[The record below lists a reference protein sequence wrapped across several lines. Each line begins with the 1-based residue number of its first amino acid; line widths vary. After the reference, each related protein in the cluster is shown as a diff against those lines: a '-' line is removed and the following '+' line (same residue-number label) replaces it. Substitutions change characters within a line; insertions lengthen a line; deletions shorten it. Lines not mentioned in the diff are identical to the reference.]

1 MGKAETGKRGELAV
15 ARYLRE
21 HGYAVLTANYRCRF
35 GEIDIIAEDETYIC
49 FVEVK
54 TRGEGMR
61 YAPADA
67 VDARKRQRILTTAE
81 LYLAQNPSKNSRGS
95 MLPRCLPKTGR
106 LPKFTISEMHMTVM
120 ENEVFRFSLRYNRR
134 MCQPKQTA
142 FAK

>member
-21 HGYAVLTANYRCRF
+21 HGYTVLTANYCCRF

-81 LYLAQNPSKNSRGS
+81 LYLAQNPSKKQ
-95 MLPRCLPKTGR
+95 PRLD
-106 LPKFTISEMHMTVM
+106 VA
-120 ENEVFRFSLRYNRR
+120 EVFTKNW
-134 MCQPKQTA
+134 QV
-142 FAK
+142 AKIHYIRNAYDGEGK

>member
-1 MGKAETGKRGELAV
+1 V

-21 HGYAVLTANYRCRF
+21 HGYTVLTANYRCRF

-81 LYLAQNPSKNSRGS
+81 LYLAQNPSKKQ
-95 MLPRCLPKTGR
+95 PRLD
-106 LPKFTISEMHMTVM
+106 VA
-120 ENEVFRFSLRYNRR
+120 EVFTKNG
-134 MCQPKQTA
+134 QV
-142 FAK
+142 AKIHYIRNAYDGEGK